1 MRTRSL
7 IGPLLVAGLAITV
20 LAACGSNSDDAARS
34 ASPSVPSPTV
44 SLPPPTQSL
53 DTDPDQAVVS
63 EALVGL
69 TKAQAE
75 DAAAEA
81 GYTVRVTMED
91 GQMFPMTM
99 DYRTDRINIEVENGV
114 VTRAFVG

>member
-7 IGPLLVAGLAITV
+7 VGPLLAATVALAV
-20 LAACGSNSDDAARS
+20 LTACGSGSDDAARS
-34 ASPSVPSPTV
+34 ATPAAPSPTAT
-44 SLPPPTQSL
+44 LPPPTQSL
-53 DTDPDQAVVS
+53 DAEPDQAAVG

-75 DAAAEA
+75 EAAEAA